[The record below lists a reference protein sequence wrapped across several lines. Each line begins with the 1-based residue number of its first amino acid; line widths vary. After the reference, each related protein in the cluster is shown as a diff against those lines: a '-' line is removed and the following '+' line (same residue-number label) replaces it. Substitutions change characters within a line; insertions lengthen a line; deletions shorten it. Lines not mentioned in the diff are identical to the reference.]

1 MDALSGLLDGPR
13 ARNAFLLRAVMDPP
27 WSIRV
32 QDESPLTV
40 LAVVR
45 GEAWLV
51 GPGEPVRVGAG
62 DVALVRGPDHYTMA
76 DSTSTAPQVVVHP
89 GQRCTTLGG
98 ADLALEMRLGVRSW
112 GNNLDGATV
121 MLVGAYEQ
129 QSAVGQRVL
138 TSLPSVMVIPAAE
151 LDSPLVQLLAGEIV
165 KDDHG
170 QAAVLDRLLDLL
182 LVATLRTW
190 FSRAEAAPAWWSA
203 ASDPI
208 VGPALR
214 MLHDAPA
221 HPWTIAELAASVG
234 VSRAGLARRFT
245 ELVGEPPIAFLT
257 GLRLELAADLLLE
270 SDASLAAVARQVG
283 YGSPF
288 ALSVAFKRAYGLS
301 PQAHRRAM
309 ANSEQVTVGAVRG

>member
-1 MDALSGLLDGPR
+1 LLDGPR
-13 ARNAFLLRAVMDPP
+13 ARNAFLLRIVMDPP
-27 WSIRV
+27 WSIDVR
-32 QDESPLTV
+32 DESPLTV

-45 GEAWLV
+45 GSAYLV
-51 GPGEPVRVGAG
+51 GGPGDPVRVDAG
-62 DVALVRGPDHYTMA
+62 DVALVRGPDPYTMA
-76 DSTSTAPQVVVHP
+76 DSPATAPQVIVHP

-98 ADLALEMRLGVRSW
+98 TDLALEMRLGVRTW
-112 GNNLDGATV
+112 GNHNDGATV

-129 QSAVGQRVL
+129 QGAVGQRVL
-138 TSLPSVMVIPAAE
+138 TSLPAVVVVPADE
-151 LDSPLVQLLAGEIV
+151 LDSPLVDLLANEIV

-190 FSRAEAAPAWWSA
+190 FSRSESAPAWWSA
-203 ASDPI
+203 ASDPV

-214 MLHDAPA
+214 MLHDDPA

-234 VSRAGLARRFT
+234 VSRAGLARRFV

-257 GLRLELAADLLLE
+257 GLRLALAADLLLE
-270 SDASLAAVARQVG
+270 NDASLGAVAHQVG

-288 ALSVAFKRAYGLS
+288 ALSVAFKRAYGVS
-301 PQAHRRAM
+301 PQAHRRALVN
-309 ANSEQVTVGAVRG
+309 A

>member
-13 ARNAFLLRAVMDPP
+13 ARNAFLLRIVMDPP
-27 WSIRV
+27 WSIEVR
-32 QDESPLTV
+32 DESPLTV

-45 GEAWLV
+45 GEAHLIG
-51 GPGEPVRVGAG
+51 GPDPIRVAAG

-76 DSTSTAPQVVVHP
+76 DSPSTAPQVVVHP

-98 ADLALEMRLGVRSW
+98 TDLALEMRLGVRTW
-112 GNNLDGATV
+112 GNDSDGATV

-129 QSAVGQRVL
+129 QGAVGQRVL
-138 TSLPSVMVIPAAE
+138 TSMPSMLVVPANE
-151 LDSPLVQLLAGEIV
+151 LDSPLVQLLADEIV

-170 QAAVLDRLLDLL
+170 QASVLDRLLDLL

-190 FSRAEAAPAWWSA
+190 FSRAGAAPAWWSA
-203 ASDPI
+203 AADPI

-214 MLHDAPA
+214 MLQDDPA
-221 HPWTIAELAASVG
+221 HPWSIAELASSVG

-245 ELVGEPPIAFLT
+245 DLVGEPPIAFLT
-257 GLRLELAADLLLE
+257 GLRLALAADLLLDA
-270 SDASLAAVARQVG
+270 DASLGSVAQRVG

-288 ALSVAFKRAYGLS
+288 ALSVAFKRAYGVS

-309 ANSEQVTVGAVRG
+309 ANA